1 MKAGKSSTQINI
13 PITITQLRMMHV
25 ATRHMLTCQ
34 IPLTAEAKEA
44 FTTLAIFLHG
54 KLADLDYTEKTAT

>member
-13 PITITQLRMMHV
+13 PITITQLRMMHD
-25 ATRHMLTCQ
+25 ATKFLLRQGSLPQ
-34 IPLTAEAKEA
+34 QRRE
-44 FTTLAIFLHG
+44 TLKTLVIFLHG